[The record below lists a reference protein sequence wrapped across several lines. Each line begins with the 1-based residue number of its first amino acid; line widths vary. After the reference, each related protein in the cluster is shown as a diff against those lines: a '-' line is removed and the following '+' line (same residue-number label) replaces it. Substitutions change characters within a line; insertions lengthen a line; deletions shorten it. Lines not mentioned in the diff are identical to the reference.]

1 MTADGNPDEHE
12 FLYRHM
18 EEVTMNPGVS
28 GAMRIQIDEG
38 GRQMMEFLGSLADPS
53 QIFDQVI
60 RGHTG
65 YYLTF
70 QYLYVNIFSQ

>member
-1 MTADGNPDEHE
+1 MLAAEGNPDDHE

-60 RGHTG
+60 RGHAGTVCC
-65 YYLTF
+65 
-70 QYLYVNIFSQ
+70 YLYIKMFSH